1 MTFES
6 TRGETQALR
15 PIKTPTNTLSRL
27 RGRETEAETEAEA
40 EGGVGGGGVGGQ
52 REMSVLDENVLTW

>member
-6 TRGETQALR
+6 TRRETQALQ
-15 PIKTPTNTLSRL
+15 PIKTPTDILSTLK
-27 RGRETEAETEAEA
+27 GTEAEA
-40 EGGVGGGGVGGQ
+40 EREGRGKTE

>member
-27 RGRETEAETEAEA
+27 RGRETEAE
-40 EGGVGGGGVGGQ
+40 GGGGGEGGGQ

>member
-6 TRGETQALR
+6 TRRETQAPQ
-15 PIKTPTNTLSRL
+15 PIKIPTDILTRL
-27 RGRETEAETEAEA
+27 KGRETEAGRERER
-40 EGGVGGGGVGGQ
+40 Q

>member
-27 RGRETEAETEAEA
+27 RGRETEAEA
-40 EGGVGGGGVGGQ
+40 EGGVGGWRGWEAEGGAKRDV
-52 REMSVLDENVLTW
+52 SVR

>member
-6 TRGETQALR
+6 TRGEIQALQ
-15 PIKTPTNTLSRL
+15 PIKTPDDILTRL
-27 RGRETEAETEAEA
+27 RGRTTEAER
-40 EGGVGGGGVGGQ
+40 EGERQ

>member
-27 RGRETEAETEAEA
+27 RGRETEAEA
-40 EGGVGGGGVGGQ
+40 EGGEGEGGQ
-52 REMSVLDENVLTW
+52 REMSLLDENVLTW

>member
-27 RGRETEAETEAEA
+27 RGRETEAGA
-40 EGGVGGGGVGGQ
+40 EGGVGGGGVA
-52 REMSVLDENVLTW
+52 MSVLDENVLTW